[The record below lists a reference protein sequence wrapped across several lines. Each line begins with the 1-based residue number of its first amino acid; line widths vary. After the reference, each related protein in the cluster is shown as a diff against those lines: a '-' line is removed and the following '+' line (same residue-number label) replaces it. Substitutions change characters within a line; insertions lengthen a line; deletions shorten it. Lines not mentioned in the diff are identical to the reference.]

1 MTKKILYPILLLL
14 LLQPFHVFAQ
24 TKVPGDSIV
33 RKEQQRFVDYL
44 NEVSADSATVDAM
57 TAYID
62 TEIKQICQFI
72 AADGTLAT
80 LEKEK
85 AIRSLV
91 FFLQELSRN
100 IESQR
105 LDLYDIPGALQ
116 SYKNTLTAVLHQ
128 KPLNNQFMAISPRRS
143 QLMAASFSQYKES
156 KQIDEIAVYKRIAS
170 TPEFIPQ
177 FLENRPGF
185 QYADSLIVEAVA
197 QDPLKMVFYLNR
209 NKSGIQD
216 KIRNNKNIYV
226 QQVVAL
232 SQNKSASELLPFVKQ
247 IAEQKITTAEI
258 LEKRM
263 DVVGYFQLMVNILQ
277 ESRRNKEGQSA
288 FLKPL
293 RSGIKQKALAFFVNE
308 INELHSS
315 PDAIRFASVKNL
327 RAEDIYYVITSC
339 GEEMYTSTYLGLY
352 KRLMGL
358 YKDQPVDSLF
368 DLVQYD
374 NVRTF
379 MRIAAN
385 YNVLTDFLGNMS
397 HDAMAKIV
405 KRFLGGIGTDTNSSL
420 EMAMDIGDSFN
431 ALASTDEI
439 NQLTKAELQANL
451 RRCRAEHQYLGVRLY
466 SILTQVFDLTRN
478 EDALKKLWATL
489 GNYEILK
496 RNVLENKNGEIVQLV
511 LFYGDE
517 DGVASFK
524 NFLQLY
530 NDESRWKITKNDNWI
545 NIRSVAEHPISI
557 YANLPLDI
565 KQELDLRAQDTLLS
579 YLHDQ
584 SIDPVVLVHRGH
596 SYHLDKTLRRLKPSV
611 RLAILGSCGSYN
623 KSISIAS
630 FNPDVQV
637 IGSKKTGSMSINDPI
652 IQTINE
658 TLLEQKDLYWPEI
671 WKQLEGRFSKDKT
684 MLGLFNEY
692 FPPSNNTSLFVLK
705 LFMHTY
711 RSPQDIAMSAWL
723 GGTE

>member
-1 MTKKILYPILLLL
+1 MSKKILYLVILLL

-24 TKVPGDSIV
+24 IRVPGDSILK
-33 RKEQQRFVDYL
+33 KEQQRFVDYL
-44 NEVSADSATVDAM
+44 KEVSSDSATVDAM
-57 TAYID
+57 TAYMD
-62 TEIKQICQFI
+62 TEIKQVCQFI
-72 AADGTLAT
+72 AADGTLST

-85 AIRSLV
+85 AVRSLV

-100 IESQR
+100 IENQR
-105 LDLYDIPGALQ
+105 SDLYEIPNALQ
-116 SYKNTLTAVLHQ
+116 SYKKTLNAVLHQ
-128 KPLNNQFMAISPRRS
+128 KPLNVQFVATSPRRS

-156 KQIDEIAVYKRIAS
+156 RQIDEIAVYKRIAS

-177 FLENRPGF
+177 FLENKPGF
-185 QYADSLIVEAVA
+185 IYADSLIVDAVV
-197 QDPLKMVFYLNR
+197 QDPLKMAFYLNR
-209 NKSGIQD
+209 NTAGIQD

-232 SQNKSASELLPFVKQ
+232 SQHKSASELFPFVKQ

-263 DVVGYFQLMVNILQ
+263 DIVGYFQLMVNTLQ
-277 ESRRNKEGQSA
+277 ESRRNKEGSMV

-293 RSGIKQKALAFFVNE
+293 RSGIRQKALAFFVNE
-308 INELHSS
+308 INDLHNST
-315 PDAIRFASVKNL
+315 DAIRFVSVKNL
-327 RAEDIYYVITSC
+327 RAEDLYYIITSC

-352 KRLMGL
+352 KRLMAL
-358 YKDQPVDSLF
+358 YKGQPVDSLF

-379 MRIAAN
+379 IRIAAN
-385 YNVLTDFLGNMS
+385 YNVLTDFLSNMTHEGMS
-397 HDAMAKIV
+397 RIV
-405 KRFLGGIGTDTNSSL
+405 KRFISGIGTDINSSL

-439 NQLTKAELQANL
+439 NQLTKSELQANL

-466 SILTQVFDLTRN
+466 SILTQVFDLARN
-478 EDALKKLWATL
+478 EEALKKLWATL

-496 RNVLENKNGEIVQLV
+496 RNVLENKSGEIVQLV

-530 NDESRWKITKNDNWI
+530 NDESKWKISKNENWI
-545 NIRSVAEHPISI
+545 NIRSVADHPVSI

-565 KQELDLRAQDTLLS
+565 KQELDLRAQDTLIS
-579 YLHDQ
+579 YLHEQ
-584 SIDPVVLVHRGH
+584 SLDPVVLVHRGH

-671 WKQLEGRFSKDKT
+671 WKRLEARFSKDKT

-705 LFMHTY
+705 LFMHSY
-711 RSPQDIAMSAWL
+711 RSPQDVAMTWIR
-723 GGTE
+723 GTE

>member
-1 MTKKILYPILLLL
+1 MSKKSLYTIVLLLL
-14 LLQPFHVFAQ
+14 LHPFHVFAQ
-24 TKVPGDSIV
+24 IKFPGDSLLK
-33 RKEQQRFVDYL
+33 KEQQRFINHL
-44 NEVSADSATVDAM
+44 KEVSSDSATVGSM

-62 TEIKQICQFI
+62 KEIKQVSQLIT
-72 AADGTLAT
+72 ADGRLSTLD
-80 LEKEK
+80 KEK
-85 AIRSLV
+85 AVRSLV

-100 IESQR
+100 IEGQR
-105 LDLYDIPGALQ
+105 SDLYDIPGALQ
-116 SYKNTLTAVLHQ
+116 SYKNILMAVLHQ
-128 KPLNNQFMAISPRRS
+128 KSVNASLAGLSPRRS
-143 QLMAASFSQYKES
+143 QLLAASFGQYKES
-156 KQIDEIAVYKRIAS
+156 RQIDEIAVYKRIAS
-170 TPEFIPQ
+170 TPEFILQ
-177 FLENRPGF
+177 FLENKPG
-185 QYADSLIVEAVA
+185 YHYTDSLIVEAAV
-197 QDPLKMVFYLNR
+197 QDPLKMAFYLNR
-209 NKSGIQD
+209 SKPGIQD
-216 KIRNNKNIYV
+216 KIRSNRNIYV

-247 IAEQKITTAEI
+247 IAEQKISTAEI

-263 DVVGYFQLMVNILQ
+263 DVVGYFQLMVNTLL
-277 ESRRNKEGQSA
+277 ESRRNKEGSMN

-293 RSGIKQKALAFFVNE
+293 RSGIKQKALAFFVND
-308 INELHSS
+308 INELHNL
-315 PDAIRFASVKNL
+315 PEAVRFASVKNL
-327 RAEDIYYVITSC
+327 RAEDLYYIITSC

-352 KRLMGL
+352 KRLMAL

-368 DLVQYD
+368 DVVQHD

-385 YNVLTDFLGNMS
+385 YNVLTDFLGSMT
-397 HDAMAKIV
+397 HDGMTQVV
-405 KRFLGGIGTDTNSSL
+405 KRFIGGIGTDINSSL

-439 NQLTKAELQANL
+439 NQLTKAELKANL
-451 RRCRAEHQYLGVRLY
+451 NRCRSEHQYLGVRLY
-466 SILTQVFDLTRN
+466 SILTQVFDLARD
-478 EDALKKLWATL
+478 EAALKKLWATL

-517 DGVASFK
+517 DGVASFN

-530 NDESRWKITKNDNWI
+530 SDAGKWKISKTNNWI
-545 NIRSVAEHPISI
+545 NIRSIAEQPISI

-565 KQELDLRAQDTLLS
+565 KQEMDLRAQDTLMA
-579 YLHDQ
+579 YLKEQ
-584 SIDPVVLVHRGH
+584 SLDPVVLVHRGH

-637 IGSKKTGSMSINDPI
+637 IGSKKTGAMSINDPI
-652 IQTINE
+652 IETINE
-658 TLLEQKDLYWPEI
+658 ALLERKDLYWPEI
-671 WKQLEGRFSKDKT
+671 WKQLEARFSKDKT

-705 LFMHTY
+705 LFMHSY
-711 RSPQDIAMSAWL
+711 RSPQDVAM
-723 GGTE
+723 GTWGASF